1 MRNVRL
7 ACAVAVLG
15 WWTGMGPAQTGTA
28 PATASAPTAAATP
41 FGEAEPL
48 YHDGYREGAF
58 CRYKSPGPGMRFT
71 QGVALRVLADAV
83 DPGGWAGKT
92 KKSEAEEVRFFVDGK
107 LQAKVEPAPDGYNY
121 FETTFKDLAVGP
133 HVLTAEST
141 NHGGVI
147 RKSVPVQIVVE
158 APATRAKT
166 VNLTQD
172 LVLTGSADL
181 AWEDATVNGN
191 GFRVTSEAKWTGS
204 VVIRKCLVMGLGS
217 RGAAGIDVATRG
229 GSVSLEDTI
238 YDGTGAVFLRV
249 DGTGAFTVRN
259 NEFRSS
265 NLLQF
270 VSSNPG
276 KSPIFRAS
284 GGTTGSKVFQG
295 NRVGAGI
302 VLFEGMTGW
311 LIGGDSDSQSNILI
325 GPRCVLTLDRCRDAQ
340 VRGNYIH
347 HDYYGG
353 WSQGFN
359 LVGSGS
365 SNLLAEHNILR
376 DSSWVVQSFPGEFRY
391 NLVVNSGHNWIRS
404 LATGAKVH
412 HNVFVHAVAGGG
424 VNAGIW
430 TYLGEKDVAVYNN
443 TFDGGAPLVRSF
455 AAPIIEVSPG
465 CRLASLRNN
474 VFTGVAAP
482 ENVAPRPVVARGGK
496 DKEKDTD
503 PRIAYADYNCFHNP
517 QVAKAACYADGIVE
531 GKPAGGGGAH
541 DVLADP
547 KFAQGAVVPY
557 PVNQA
562 GVWNRTIKVSQIL
575 AYYRQRYAPADGSP
589 LIGAGDPADGKGSFI
604 GAVDAGADAP
614 NDHFGR
620 FGTTTGPSGSK

>member
-1 MRNVRL
+1 MKTTSFALV
-7 ACAVAVLG
+7 VALSG
-15 WWTGMGPAQTGTA
+15 LFTGTSPAQTGTR
-28 PATASAPTAAATP
+28 PAGTPTPTTAP
-41 FGEAEPL
+41 FGDPEPL
-48 YHDGYREGAF
+48 YHDGNREGAF

-71 QGVALRVLADAV
+71 QGVPLRVLADAV
-83 DPGGWAGKT
+83 DPEGWAGKT
-92 KKSEAEEVRFFVDGK
+92 KKSEAEEVRFFVDGQLK
-107 LQAKVEPAPDGYNY
+107 AKVEPAPDGYNY
-121 FETTFKDLAVGP
+121 FEATFKDLAVGP

-147 RKSVPVQIVVE
+147 RKSVPVPIVVE

-166 VNLTQD
+166 VSLTQD
-172 LVLTGSADL
+172 LVLTGLADL
-181 AWEDATVNGN
+181 TWEDATVKGN
-191 GFRVTSEAKWTGS
+191 GFKVTSDPKWTGS
-204 VVIRKCLVMGLGS
+204 VVIRKCLVTGLGS
-217 RGAAGIDVATRG
+217 YAAAGVDVATRG
-229 GSVSLEDTI
+229 GSVSLEDSI
-238 YDGTGAVFLRV
+238 YDGTGAVFVRV
-249 DGTGAFTVRN
+249 DGTGAMTVTN

-265 NLLQF
+265 NLIQF

-284 GGTTGSKVFQG
+284 GGATGAKVFQG
-295 NRVGAGI
+295 NRLGAGI
-302 VLFEGMTGW
+302 VLLEGMTGW
-311 LIGGDSDSQSNILI
+311 LIGGDTDAQSNILI
-325 GPRCVLTLDRCRDAQ
+325 GPRCVLTLDRCRNSQ
-340 VRGNYIH
+340 IRGNYIH

-412 HNVFVHAVAGGG
+412 HNLFVHGVAGGG

-430 TYLGEKDVAVYNN
+430 TYLGEKGVAIYNN

-455 AAPIIEVSPG
+455 AGPIVEVSTG

-474 VFTGVAAP
+474 VFTGVAPP
-482 ENVAPRPVVARGGK
+482 ENVAPRPIVARGA
-496 DKEKDTD
+496 KETDGD
-503 PRIAYADYNCFHNP
+503 PRIGCADYNCFHNP
-517 QVAKAACYADGIVE
+517 QVPKAPPYADGIVE
-531 GKPAGGGGAH
+531 ATGAGAH

-547 KFAQGAVVPY
+547 KFAQGGVVPY

-575 AYYRQRYAPADGSP
+575 AYYRQRYSPAAGSP
-589 LIGAGDPADGKGSFI
+589 LVGAGDPADGKGSFI
-604 GAVDAGADAP
+604 GAIGTGADAA
-614 NDHFGR
+614 NDNFGR
-620 FGTTTGPSGSK
+620 FGATTRPATPK